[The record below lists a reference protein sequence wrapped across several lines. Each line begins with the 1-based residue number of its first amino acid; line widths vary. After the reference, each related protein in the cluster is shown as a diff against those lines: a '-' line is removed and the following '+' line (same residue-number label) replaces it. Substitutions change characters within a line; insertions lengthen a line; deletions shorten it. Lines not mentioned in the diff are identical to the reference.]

1 LEASRVLG
9 TKPVFSLNAYAG
21 TYENEMYG
29 KVKVSLEKNS
39 LVLRLS
45 SHLVSDLIHWH
56 YDTFRTVY
64 RDRVAEE
71 RMGPNF
77 VTFGIN
83 SQGKVSEMNMSDML
97 IFKRVPDSK
106 SGGAK

>member
-1 LEASRVLG
+1 
-9 TKPVFSLNAYAG
+9 
-21 TYENEMYG
+21 MYG

-45 SHLVSDLIHWH
+45 SHLVSDLIYWH
-56 YDTFRTVY
+56 YNTFRAVC

-71 RMGPNF
+71 RMGPTF

-83 SQGKVSEMNMSDML
+83 SLGTVSEMNMSDML
-97 IFKRVPDSK
+97 TFKRIPDSK
-106 SGGAK
+106 SGEAK